1 MTDTSSPTRCGFIAV
16 IGAPNAGKSTLV
28 NRMVGARVA
37 IVTPKVQTTRQRILG
52 IAIDGSS
59 QFIFMDTPGI
69 FAATT
74 RFEKAMVGA
83 AHAST
88 KEADAILVLV
98 DAFKGVTADVEQAL
112 ASVRN
117 VTAPKALVLNKVDK
131 TPKEKLLTLSQEL
144 FTKEGFAECFMIS
157 ALKGNGTE
165 EIRRWLHS
173 VLPEDAWHYPED
185 HMTDMPLRQVAAEIT
200 RESMFFRLNQE
211 LPYSVAVET
220 ESYEEKRDGSVT
232 IRQVI
237 IVQNDNQKKI
247 VIGNK
252 GAMLKDIGAASRERI
267 GRFTGGTVHL
277 FLFVKTIEDWKDR
290 KEFYTSIGLEY

>member
-1 MTDTSSPTRCGFIAV
+1 MTPPSPTRCGFIAV

-52 IAIDGSS
+52 ITTEGAS
-59 QFIFMDTPGI
+59 QFIFIDTPGI
-69 FAATT
+69 FAAKA

-88 KEADAILVLV
+88 KEADVVLVIV
-98 DAFKGVTADVEQAL
+98 DAFKGITKDVEQAL
-112 ASVRN
+112 ASVRD

-131 TPKEKLLTLSQEL
+131 TPKEKLLTLTQEL
-144 FTKEGFAECFMIS
+144 FAHEGFAECFMIS
-157 ALKGNGTE
+157 ALKGDGTE
-165 EIRRWLHS
+165 SIRRWLHS

-185 HMTDMPLRQVAAEIT
+185 HMTDMPLRQLAAEIT
-200 RESMFFRLNQE
+200 RESLFFRLNQE

-220 ESYEEKRDGSVT
+220 ESYAEKRDGSVA

-237 IVQNDNQKKI
+237 IVQNEGQKKI
-247 VIGNK
+247 VIGHK
-252 GAMLKDIGAASRERI
+252 GAMLKDIGASARERI
-267 GRFTGGTVHL
+267 QKLTGGTVHL
-277 FLFVKTIEDWKDR
+277 FLFVKTVEDWKDR